1 MYVLGVLCVYSF
13 VFHIRL
19 CLQLCVPYPI
29 VFTAMFTVILAMFKP
44 CLSHVYDTS
53 PFFCWRSLCE
63 NESGFRCLGGVY
75 KGAVAGKMVFT
86 GLLAK
91 FN

>member
-1 MYVLGVLCVYSF
+1 VCVRC
-13 VFHIRL
+13 VV

-29 VFTAMFTVILAMFKP
+29 VFTWSVYMGVCAYTMFTVIVAMFKP
-44 CLSHVYDTS
+44 CLSHVYDTF
-53 PFFCWRSLCE
+53 PLFCWRSLCE

-75 KGAVAGKMVFT
+75 KGAVSGKMVFT